1 VLVDDVGVIDCARN
15 AGVLRRADAFRGVP
29 VDEAKGT
36 CSKVISG
43 FSGRQ
48 GLSFLMMVSNS
59 RSVVRV
65 AAAVVDGRRIPW

>member
-15 AGVLRRADAFRGVP
+15 AGVRRRADALRGVP

-36 CSKVISG
+36 CFNVSSG